1 MNMSHSIMKIYCDYL
16 REYRKTFV
24 WVHTCCLLWMWEPV
38 SGFYLFYFG
47 QAGNQRRLTNRYECN
62 RNTPEL
68 PEKNRNYPKLRYG
81 IRVVLP

>member
-1 MNMSHSIMKIYCDYL
+1 MNMSHSIMKIYCDYF

-47 QAGNQRRLTNRYECN
+47 EPTEINESLRMQSEIHRSYARKLEIT
-62 RNTPEL
+62 
-68 PEKNRNYPKLRYG
+68 RNYATA
-81 IRVVLP
+81 